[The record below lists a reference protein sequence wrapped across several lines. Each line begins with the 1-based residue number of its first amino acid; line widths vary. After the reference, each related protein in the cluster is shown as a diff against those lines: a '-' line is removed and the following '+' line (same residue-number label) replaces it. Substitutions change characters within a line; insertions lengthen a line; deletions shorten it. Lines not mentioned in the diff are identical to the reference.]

1 MKYALYHIPGKKI
14 GVTNNLKYRV
24 EEQQGYEPGEYEIL
38 AWSDDISYIST
49 LEREMQVQYGYPVDE
64 KLYEKLFDNDFKE
77 FNKMKINVTEATTTF
92 PCPINKLKGQ
102 LMDELGMQ
110 WTTSHGDFTITQ
122 PTINWIMANV
132 KSSQYSNDRCYIYNK
147 AMAKYYDN
155 DPHRNIVVGST
166 HKAQVI
172 REASRSEFAE
182 TNKKLFSTQDELVEY
197 YSKKA
202 VDCNNCE
209 ESLFDCIRA
218 WAKERG
224 LYDKGDP
231 KTQYIK
237 LMEET
242 GEIGRALL
250 KEDTNEIV
258 DGIGDAVVVLTN
270 LAELIGVPIEECIQ
284 EAYNVISKRKGKM
297 INGTFVKEQPK
308 TSYGRQSNTL

>member
-64 KLYEKLFDNDFKE
+64 KLYEKLFTNDFKE

-102 LMDELGMQ
+102 LMDQIGMT
-110 WTTSHGDFTITQ
+110 WETDHGQFTITQ

-147 AMAKYYDN
+147 AMAKYYDH

-166 HKAQVI
+166 HKADVI
-172 REASRSEFAE
+172 REANQSEFAE
-182 TNKKLFSTQDELVEY
+182 TNKKLFRKS
-197 YSKKA
+197 SINCN
-202 VDCNNCE
+202 DCDYP
-209 ESLFDCIRA
+209 LFDCIRD

-224 LYDKGDP
+224 LYAKGDP

-270 LAELIGVPIEECIQ
+270 LAELVGVPIEECIQ
-284 EAYNVISKRKGKM
+284 AAYDVISKRKGKM
-297 INGTFVKEQPK
+297 INGTFVKDQPK
-308 TSYGRQSNTL
+308 TSYGRQKNTL

>member
-64 KLYEKLFDNDFKE
+64 KLYEKLFNNDFKK

-92 PCPINKLKGQ
+92 PCPVNKLKGQ

-110 WTTSHGDFTITQ
+110 WETAHGEFTITQ

-132 KSSQYSNDRCYIYNK
+132 KTSQYSNDRCYIYNK
-147 AMAKYYDN
+147 AMAKYYDH
-155 DPHRNIVVGST
+155 DPHRNITIGTT
-166 HKAQVI
+166 HLAEVT
-172 REASRSEFAE
+172 REIPQRELDKV
-182 TNKKLFSTQDELVEY
+182 NKKVFGKV
-197 YSKKA
+197 A
-202 VDCNNCE
+202 CNECDKPI
-209 ESLFDCIRA
+209 FDCIRA
-218 WAKERG
+218 WADERG

-242 GEIGRALL
+242 GEIGRAIL
-250 KEDTNEIV
+250 KDDTNEIV

-284 EAYNVISKRKGKM
+284 SAYDVIAKRTGKM
-297 INGTFVKEQPK
+297 VNGTFVKDQPV
-308 TSYGRQSNTL
+308 TSYGRANLTNRK

>member
-64 KLYEKLFDNDFKE
+64 KLYEKLFNNDFKE

-92 PCPINKLKGQ
+92 PCPVNKLKGQ
-102 LMDELGMQ
+102 LMDELGMT
-110 WTTSHGDFTITQ
+110 WTTSHGEFTITQ

-132 KSSQYSNDRCYIYNK
+132 KSSQYSKDRCYIYNK
-147 AMAKYYDN
+147 AMSKFYAH
-155 DPHRNIVVGST
+155 DPHRNITVGT
-166 HKAQVI
+166 TRPAQVVKH
-172 REASRSEFAE
+172 ASDEELKRI
-182 TNKKLFSTQDELVEY
+182 NDKLFY
-197 YSKKA
+197 KA
-202 VDCNNCE
+202 AMSCDDYAHVNM
-209 ESLFDCIRA
+209 FDRIRA
-218 WAKERG
+218 WAKERD
-224 LYDKGDP
+224 LYAKGDP

-242 GEIGRALL
+242 GEIGRAIL
-250 KEDTNEIV
+250 KDDTSEII

-270 LAELIGVPIEECIQ
+270 LAELVGVPIEECIRA
-284 EAYNVISKRKGKM
+284 AYDVISKRKGKM
-297 INGTFVKEQPK
+297 FNGTFVKDEPV
-308 TSYGRQSNTL
+308 TSYGRANLTRKR

>member
-64 KLYEKLFDNDFKE
+64 KLYEKLFSNDFKE

-110 WTTSHGDFTITQ
+110 WETAHGEFTITQ

-132 KSSQYSNDRCYIYNK
+132 KTSQYSNDRCYIYNK
-147 AMAKYYDN
+147 AMAKYYDH
-155 DPHRNIVVGST
+155 DPHRNITIGST
-166 HKAQVI
+166 HLAEVT
-172 REASRSEFAE
+172 REIPQRELDRI
-182 TNKKLFSTQDELVEY
+182 NKKLFKNV
-197 YSKKA
+197 A
-202 VDCNNCE
+202 CNECDKPI
-209 ESLFDCIRA
+209 FDCIRG
-218 WAKERG
+218 WADERG

-242 GEIGRALL
+242 GEIGRAIL
-250 KEDTNEIV
+250 KEDVNEIV

-284 EAYNVISKRKGKM
+284 SAYDVIAKRTGKM
-297 INGTFVKEQPK
+297 VNGTFVKDQPI
-308 TSYGRQSNTL
+308 TSYGRANVTNRK

>member
-64 KLYEKLFDNDFKE
+64 KLYEKLFTNDFKE

-102 LMDELGMQ
+102 LMDELGMT
-110 WTTSHGDFTITQ
+110 WTTSHGEFTITQ
-122 PTINWIMANV
+122 PTINWIMGNV
-132 KSSQYSNDRCYIYNK
+132 KSSQYSKDRCYIYNK
-147 AMAKYYDN
+147 AMAKYYDH

-166 HKAQVI
+166 HEAQVV

-182 TNKKLFSTQDELVEY
+182 TNKKLFGKPSINCDEYAHV
-197 YSKKA
+197 
-202 VDCNNCE
+202 NM
-209 ESLFDCIRA
+209 FDRIRE
-218 WAKERG
+218 WADERG
-224 LYDKGDP
+224 LYDKGDA

-270 LAELIGVPIEECIQ
+270 LAELVGVPIEECVQ
-284 EAYNVISKRKGKM
+284 TAYDVISKRKGKM